1 MPPARRLLVLSAAA
15 LVGCGGPAPVPAPA
29 PEPLA
34 EPTPTRETLRRPATP
49 PGAIARSV
57 VLFYGTDR
65 APDGRE
71 ALRFGTSPGELAVG
85 TARVSVPLDRVARPT
100 GTLPDLPSTLGV
112 RRAPVPARDIF
123 VERVQPMGEVYW
135 DDAVRQ
141 ELRYDS
147 TRTVVVFVHGFA
159 TPWEQALRRAAQLA
173 VDLPF
178 DGAMAVYSWPSL
190 GEVGPLAYFRDDKTI
205 AASQP
210 MLRAFLERVVE
221 RTGAERVSIVAHSM
235 GTLLVARTLKE
246 LHDTRPELRFDQVV
260 LGAPDIDTTSF
271 RRSLAPALRG
281 IARRVTIYASQ
292 HDRALAVAQKAS
304 SYPRVGQAGPGL
316 LVLPGLDVIDASAAE
331 EGEFGHGYLGAS
343 NAVLADLRAV
353 LAGVPVAARRLERR
367 QRAGL
372 AYWELLGEAR

>member
-1 MPPARRLLVLSAAA
+1 MSRSHNLLVLAAA
-15 LVGCGGPAPVPAPA
+15 LLVACGGSTPAATPVPAPEPA
-29 PEPLA
+29 PVHQ
-34 EPTPTRETLRRPATP
+34 TLPRPQPP
-49 PGAIARSV
+49 PGAVARSV
-57 VLFYGTDR
+57 TVFFGTDR
-65 APDGRE
+65 APDGHE
-71 ALRFGTSPGELAVG
+71 TLRFGTTPGELTVG
-85 TARVSVPLDRVARPT
+85 VAHVSVPLDRMARPT
-100 GTLPDLPSTLGV
+100 GTLPDPPSTLGV
-112 RRAPVPARDIF
+112 RRTPAPARDLF
-123 VERVQPMGEVYW
+123 VLRVQPMGEVYW
-135 DDAVRQ
+135 DDALRE

-178 DGAMAVYSWPSL
+178 DGAMVVYSWPSL

-205 AASQP
+205 APSQP
-210 MLRAFLERVVE
+210 ILRRFLERIAE
-221 RTGAERVSIVAHSM
+221 RSGAERVSIVAHSM

-271 RRSLAPALRG
+271 RRSLAPALTAS
-281 IARRVTIYASQ
+281 ARRVTIYASQ
-292 HDRALAVAQKAS
+292 RDRALDLAQRAS

>member
-1 MPPARRLLVLSAAA
+1 MSRLHNPFVLLTA
-15 LVGCGGPAPVPAPA
+15 LLAGCSGAPAPA
-29 PEPLA
+29 VTTEPAPL
-34 EPTPTRETLRRPATP
+34 PPPREVLRRPVPP
-49 PGAIARSV
+49 PGAVARSV
-57 VLFYGTDR
+57 TVFFGTDR

-71 ALRFGTSPGELAVG
+71 ASRFGSGQGELAVG
-85 TARVSVPLDRVARPT
+85 VAYVSVPLDRAVRPT
-100 GTLPDLPSTLGV
+100 GTLPDLPSTLGM
-112 RRAPVPARDIF
+112 RRTPLPAHDLF
-123 VERVQPMGEVYW
+123 VERVQPLGEVYW

-159 TPWEQALRRAAQLA
+159 TPFEQALRRAAQLA

-210 MLRAFLERVVE
+210 MLRSFLERLLAH
-221 RTGAERVSIVAHSM
+221 TGAERVSVVAHSM

-246 LHDTRPELRFDQVV
+246 LRDARPDVRFDQVV

-271 RRSLAPALRG
+271 RRSLAPALTG
-281 IARRVTIYASQ
+281 VARRVTIYASQ
-292 HDRALAVAQKAS
+292 HDRALDLAQRAS

-316 LVLPGLDVIDASAAE
+316 LVLPGVDVVDASAAD
-331 EGEFGHGYLGAS
+331 EGEYGHGYLGAS

-353 LAGVPVAARRLERR
+353 LAGVPAAARRLDRR

-372 AYWELLGEAR
+372 TYWELLGEAR